1 MNSTQGLPADSP
13 RHSIV
18 TGGFDSGD
26 PQRHAHI
33 VSELT
38 GRWPENRVGPS
49 LDRIARLCELLGSPQ
64 RSAPVIQI
72 TGTNGKGSTAIMID
86 ALLRAMGLRT
96 GRFSSPHLQ
105 DLTERICIDG
115 QPIAPDRFDELWE
128 QVEPLVTMVDDQRL
142 DGIEMT
148 FFEVMTG
155 LAYAAFAD
163 APVDVMIMEV
173 GMGGRWDA
181 TNVADAQVAVV
192 GPVAMDHMQYLGDTI
207 AEIATE
213 KAGIIKAGSTAVIAG
228 QSADAARVLA
238 QRCLEVGAPMVR
250 EGIDFGLLDRQPAVS
265 GQLLRLDTA
274 SGPIGDIFLPLL
286 GAHMAHNAA
295 LALAS
300 VEAFMGGKGLDPTV
314 IEAGFGQVVAPAR
327 LETVHSEP
335 TVVLDTAHNPH
346 GVKATLE
353 ALREAFTFRPLIAVV
368 AMMADKQVDQ
378 VLAQLETVADTIVVS
393 HVSGSRRA
401 MSVAELAD
409 LATGIFGANRVR
421 TADDVSQALSTA
433 MGLAEQSGEG
443 AGVLV
448 IGSVYLAGEVRDIL
462 VGHDV
467 TTVEQPLRLG
477 ADDLQVGERR
487 PVIID
492 ADDEDIDDED

>member
-1 MNSTQGLPADSP
+1 M
-13 RHSIV
+13 
-18 TGGFDSGD
+18 
-26 PQRHAHI
+26 
-33 VSELT
+33 
-38 GRWPENRVGPS
+38 
-49 LDRIARLCELLGSPQ
+49 
-64 RSAPVIQI
+64 
-72 TGTNGKGSTAIMID
+72 
-86 ALLRAMGLRT
+86 
-96 GRFSSPHLQ
+96 
-105 DLTERICIDG
+105 
-115 QPIAPDRFDELWE
+115 
-128 QVEPLVTMVDDQRL
+128 
-142 DGIEMT
+142 
-148 FFEVMTG
+148 
-155 LAYAAFAD
+155 
-163 APVDVMIMEV
+163 
-173 GMGGRWDA
+173 
-181 TNVADAQVAVV
+181 
-192 GPVAMDHMQYLGDTI
+192 
-207 AEIATE
+207 
-213 KAGIIKAGSTAVIAG
+213 
-228 QSADAARVLA
+228 
-238 QRCLEVGAPMVR
+238 
-250 EGIDFGLLDRQPAVS
+250 
-265 GQLLRLDTA
+265 
-274 SGPIGDIFLPLL
+274 
-286 GAHMAHNAA
+286 
-295 LALAS
+295 
-300 VEAFMGGKGLDPTV
+300 

-378 VLAQLETVADTIVVS
+378 VLAQLEAVADIIVVS

-467 TTVEQPLRLG
+467 TTVGQPLRLG

-487 PVIID
+487 PAIID
-492 ADDEDIDDED
+492 ADDEDVDDED